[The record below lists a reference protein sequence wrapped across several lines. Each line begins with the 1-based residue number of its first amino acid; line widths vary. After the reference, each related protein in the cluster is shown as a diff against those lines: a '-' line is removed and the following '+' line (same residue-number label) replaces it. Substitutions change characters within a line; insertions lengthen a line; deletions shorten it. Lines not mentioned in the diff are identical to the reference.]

1 MEATYTTRVTVL
13 EQIGYREW
21 TESLGFD
28 REWLI
33 QESQTRLYKELQS
46 VSAKAGGFAL
56 PLRYDYMIL
65 LTSNI
70 APEVHAEL
78 LEVARQHSRVSV
90 RLASSC
96 GASPLEAE
104 VRALKLLSNTEPGG
118 FTYESCRGVE
128 LVVMAHLDINNIT
141 RITREV
147 GVIRTYHSTINMVSK
162 LSTVLERG
170 GGIIQ
175 YLGGDNMLVILP
187 TVNYIPLLES
197 LVSVENLKAGVGAA
211 RSAREALKLAAKA
224 LHDIRSN
231 RDTRVAA
238 YINV

>member
-1 MEATYTTRVTVL
+1 MEATYTTRITVL

-28 REWLI
+28 REWTI
-33 QESQTRLYKELQS
+33 QESQARLYEELQS

-78 LEVARQHSRVSV
+78 LEVARKHSRISV

-96 GASPLEAE
+96 GVSPLEAE
-104 VRALKLLSNTEPGG
+104 VRALKLLSSTEPGG

-128 LVVMAHLDINNIT
+128 IVVMAHLDVNNIT
-141 RITREV
+141 GMTREV
-147 GVIRTYHSTINMVSK
+147 GVIRTYHSTINMVSR
-162 LSTVLERG
+162 LSTVIEKN

-175 YLGGDNMLVILP
+175 YLGGDNMLVVLP
-187 TVNYIPLLES
+187 TVNYVPLLES
-197 LVSVENLKAGVGAA
+197 LVNKENLKAGVGAA
-211 RSAREALKLAAKA
+211 KSAREALKLAARA

-231 RDTRVAA
+231 RDMRVVF
-238 YINV
+238 YIDI